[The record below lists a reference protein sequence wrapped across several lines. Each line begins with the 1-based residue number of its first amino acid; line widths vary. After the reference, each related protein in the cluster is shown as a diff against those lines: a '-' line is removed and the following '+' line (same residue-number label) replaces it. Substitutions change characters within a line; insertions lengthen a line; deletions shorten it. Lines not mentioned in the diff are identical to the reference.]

1 MGNIKAEF
9 EKNIADVVGSA
20 TTMDKDKFVEV
31 NGIKIH
37 YVEEGEGPP
46 LLLIHGGGLTAKSW

>member
-1 MGNIKAEF
+1 MLQQQRW
-9 EKNIADVVGSA
+9 
-20 TTMDKDKFVEV
+20 TKDKFVEA

-46 LLLIHGGGLTAKSW
+46 LLLIHGGGLTAKVGRD